1 MYMRP
6 GNPWELKGCR
16 QKHGELVWDYIQH
29 FSQKCHELP
38 KICDADVISVFWSGT
53 TY

>member
-1 MYMRP
+1 MRP
-6 GNPWELKGCR
+6 GNPWDLKGCR
-16 QKHGELVWDYIQH
+16 QKQGESVWDYIQH